1 MTGLS
6 FLPYN
11 MRAVRKTILLSFRV
25 YGIVGRG
32 QNGTDRWN
40 PEEDET
46 VSSISNVQNQIL
58 IHDNAMNEKDISV

>member
-1 MTGLS
+1 M
-6 FLPYN
+6 
-11 MRAVRKTILLSFRV
+11 ILLSFRV

-40 PEEDET
+40 PEADET

>member
-1 MTGLS
+1 
-6 FLPYN
+6 

-40 PEEDET
+40 PEADET
-46 VSSISNVQNQIL
+46 VSSISSNVQNQIL

>member
-1 MTGLS
+1 
-6 FLPYN
+6 

-25 YGIVGRG
+25 YGIVGRE
-32 QNGTDRWN
+32 QNGTDRRN
-40 PEEDET
+40 PEADET